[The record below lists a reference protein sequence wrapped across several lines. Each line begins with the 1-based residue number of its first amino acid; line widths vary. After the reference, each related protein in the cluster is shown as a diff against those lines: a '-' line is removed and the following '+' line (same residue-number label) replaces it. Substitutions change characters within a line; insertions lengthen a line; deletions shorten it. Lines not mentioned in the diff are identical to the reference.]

1 MAIPSVVFSQYRH
14 IAADDEALC
23 RSSVAWNPSVSA
35 LYSNPAGIS
44 YVRQTECAVSNHHL
58 FQTTFLGV
66 SYFDPSIGTI
76 AAGGFRNTGD
86 GKNDDI
92 LSLGIAHEFFSSF
105 SFGVTAGGKKRDLT
119 FIPAFGIGFLF
130 RPPGESILRDLSLGA
145 FLQNVTIGPYNEK
158 PFGGFGAAYWF
169 MNDRVRVQTGYT
181 VSRQDRSLQFG
192 VEGRLLDWLSLR
204 AGTDRG
210 KDFCGGI
217 SLVFPF
223 IHIDAAVENS
233 MLLLTFTPRLGTAW
247 FEKRDKHFT
256 EGIEFYRQQRY
267 NEAIEEFD
275 QALMY
280 DRNYSP
286 AREYRMAAQSDYHVK
301 VEEYF
306 ERGQL
311 LVIKNRF
318 RDAIQMFQIALAI
331 NPTHDSSQIKLAAT
345 KERLRTLI
353 DTTFEIGRRYRTQ
366 RQYRQAHAMFQR
378 ILEFDS
384 TVLPA
389 RIALAQIDSE
399 RIVVVDSLLRAG
411 ETAMRQSLFE
421 TARSAIEKAITIDPG
436 NSSAL
441 RRLGSLNEKLTL
453 RELLE
458 EGKKQLAHGE
468 THEALSAFRIVL
480 EKNPD
485 NDEAK
490 KYVAQCL
497 TSLRSTVDTLYQK
510 GQRAYSNEEYET
522 AIGLFTRVITIDPD
536 HKSAQEYLQR
546 SNDRL
551 KALEQLR

>member
-1 MAIPSVVFSQYRH
+1 MVIPSVVFSQYRH
-14 IAADDEALC
+14 IAAADEALG
-23 RSSVAWNPSVSA
+23 RSSIAWNPSVSA

-76 AAGGFRNTGD
+76 AAGGFRNTEV
-86 GKNDDI
+86 GKNEDN
-92 LSLGIAHEFFSSF
+92 LSLGIAHEFFSSI

-119 FIPAFGIGFLF
+119 IIPAFGTGFLF

-145 FLQNVTIGPYNEK
+145 FLQNVTVGPYDKE
-158 PFGGFGAAYWF
+158 PFGGFGAAYWL
-169 MNDRVRVQTGYT
+169 MNDRVRVQAGCT

-192 VEGRLLDWLSLR
+192 VEGRLLDWLLLR

-210 KDFCGGI
+210 KNLSGGI
-217 SLVFPF
+217 ALVFPF

-233 MLLLTFTPRLGTAW
+233 LLLLTFTPRIGTAW

-256 EGIEFYRQQRY
+256 EGIEFYRQQLY
-267 NEAIEEFD
+267 SNAIEEFD
-275 QALMY
+275 RALMY

-286 AREYRMAAQSDYHVK
+286 AREYRSAAQSDYRVK

-311 LVIKNRF
+311 LVMKDRF
-318 RDAIQMFQIALAI
+318 RDAIQMFQAALAI
-331 NPTHDSSQIKLAAT
+331 NPNHDSSQIALAAT
-345 KERLRTLI
+345 KEKLHTLV
-353 DTTFEIGRRYRTQ
+353 DTTFETGRRYWNQ
-366 RQYRQAHAMFQR
+366 RQYRQARAMFQR
-378 ILEFDS
+378 VLDIDS
-384 TVLPA
+384 TVQPA
-389 RIALAQIDSE
+389 REALAQIDSE
-399 RIVVVDSLLRAG
+399 RTVVVDSLLHAG
-411 ETAMRQSLFE
+411 ETATRQSLFE
-421 TARSAIEKAITIDPG
+421 TAQRTIEKAITIDPG

-441 RRLGSLNEKLTL
+441 RRLSSLKEKLTL
-453 RELLE
+453 RELIE
-458 EGKKQLAHGE
+458 EGKNQLVRGE

-480 EKNPD
+480 EKNPG

-497 TSLRSTVDTLYQK
+497 ASLRSTVDTLYQK

-522 AIGLFTRVITIDPD
+522 AIDLFTRVISIDPD